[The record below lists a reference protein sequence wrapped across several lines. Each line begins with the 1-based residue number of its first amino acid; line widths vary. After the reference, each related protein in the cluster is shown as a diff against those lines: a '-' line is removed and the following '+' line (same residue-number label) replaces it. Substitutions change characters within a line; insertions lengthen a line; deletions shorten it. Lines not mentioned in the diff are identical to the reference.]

1 MKYCFMTSGVATVR
15 SICTIWPIFS
25 SNVILFIKSLILAP
39 TGILGSLYFRY
50 SASPATIKQHSNRNP
65 KIDLDNLPI
74 LAPQITYSLG
84 ICRYESQVNSISENQ
99 RKRKTNREREREE
112 KKTLESRKETEEWIQ
127 ELHSSHTH

>member
-39 TGILGSLYFRY
+39 IGILGSLYFRY
-50 SASPATIKQHSNRNP
+50 SASPATIKQHNNRNP
-65 KIDLDNLPI
+65 KIGLDNLPI
-74 LAPQITYSLG
+74 LAPQITYSLD

-99 RKRKTNREREREE
+99 RKRKTNRERERKE

-127 ELHSSHTH
+127 ELQSSHTH